1 MKRLTVL
8 LVAALGLA
16 ASQAIAG
23 DRLRLMQI
31 PLEMPLEEELDGE
44 YLEGIYQEKLLPELV
59 DSVLYEAPIARIE
72 STFSQDRKLKI
83 WFTSNEDGRRAYWLQ
98 LDQSYPAD
106 KPRKSQALLDDFEAH
121 YGKPDLVVGA
131 IGGEPGTIIA
141 VRVDPNMDQARI
153 GPVLQALV
161 ASFKPDGDTLTRFWH
176 MDMRQRARLLGPDF
190 RGAILTFYN
199 ADGNAPSMTMEMLDL
214 TLARSV
220 LNLDIQ

>member
-16 ASQAIAG
+16 ATQATAG
-23 DRLRLMQI
+23 ERLRLMQI

-59 DSVLYEAPIARIE
+59 DSVLHEAPIARIE
-72 STFSQDRKLKI
+72 STFSEDRKFKI

-121 YGKPDLVVGA
+121 YGKPDLVVGG

-141 VRVDPNMDQARI
+141 VRVDPNMDQSRI
-153 GPVLQALV
+153 GAALQALED
-161 ASFKPDGDTLTRFWH
+161 SFKPDGDTLTRFWH
-176 MDMRQRARLLGPDF
+176 MDMRQRAHLLGQDF

-199 ADGNAPSMTMEMLDL
+199 AEGNAPSMTMELLDL
-214 TLARSV
+214 ALARSV
-220 LNLDIQ
+220 LNLAPQ